1 MFGTDASY
9 PPNEFTGPDGT
20 TIDGMDI
27 DLGTAVA
34 QKLGLTAEFQNSA
47 FPGIIPGIQGGKY
60 ELGMSSFSIN
70 PERLQTVDMVSYFTA
85 GTAVG
90 VKSGNPDNIN
100 PDDLC
105 GKLFHTTK
113 MPGIGFKTRARV
125 LASGLLDDEY
135 GYENLVSIPGITDTQ
150 ARNHSGGREG
160 RVTRRWQRG
169 GRDPTGGGFVNPAS
183 TGFVKERE
191 PVEPGV
197 LATDFLYFP
206 NANGDARPLL
216 EKMVEGDPRFAWDEK
231 GLATVDPTSLALDE
245 APYVV
250 FDVETTGAS
259 AGKGGAITEIGAVK
273 LVRGQVVD
281 RLSTLVN
288 PGRDLFVVRLT
299 GITDRMVADAPPI
312 DEVMPRFEE
321 LVEGSVLVGHNVG
334 FDCAFVAAAREAAGL
349 APLPN
354 PVLDTLKL
362 ARRLV
367 PGLRRY
373 RLGALVEHFG
383 LKQAP
388 NHRALA
394 DASATADVFLT
405 LLKLLRSAGVGS
417 VGEAA
422 VLRGGRSGRIKPQK
436 QHLAADVPNTP
447 GVYYF
452 LDKHGTT
459 LYVGKAKDLKARVR
473 TYFNGGDG
481 RRKIGRLV
489 EEVAEVQVTETGS
502 ELEALILE
510 AREIRRLLPRYNS
523 AGRGDR
529 TNWYVRLNLNEPFPV
544 PERVS
549 TNAPEEGV
557 IFLGPYGS
565 ASTLDVCVEALG
577 RVFPLRRC
585 DGTSARAPAKTPAST
600 GRWAAAR
607 RASAWTRS
615 GTAGRS

>member
-1 MFGTDASY
+1 M
-9 PPNEFTGPDGT
+9 
-20 TIDGMDI
+20 
-27 DLGTAVA
+27 
-34 QKLGLTAEFQNSA
+34 
-47 FPGIIPGIQGGKY
+47 
-60 ELGMSSFSIN
+60 
-70 PERLQTVDMVSYFTA
+70 
-85 GTAVG
+85 
-90 VKSGNPDNIN
+90 
-100 PDDLC
+100 
-105 GKLFHTTK
+105 
-113 MPGIGFKTRARV
+113 
-125 LASGLLDDEY
+125 
-135 GYENLVSIPGITDTQ
+135 
-150 ARNHSGGREG
+150 
-160 RVTRRWQRG
+160 
-169 GRDPTGGGFVNPAS
+169 
-183 TGFVKERE
+183 
-191 PVEPGV
+191 
-197 LATDFLYFP
+197 
-206 NANGDARPLL
+206 PLL

-281 RLSTLVN
+281 RFSTLVN
-288 PGRDLFVVRLT
+288 PGRRIDPFVVRLT

-383 LKQAP
+383 VKQAP

-489 EEVAEVQVTETGS
+489 EEVAEVRVSETGS

-529 TNWYVRLNLNEPFPV
+529 TNWYVRLE
-544 PERVS
+544 PER
-549 TNAPEEGV
+549 ALPRPRARLHQRPGGGCD
-557 IFLGPYGS
+557 LPR
-565 ASTLDVCVEALG
+565 ALRQRLDAR
-577 RVFPLRRC
+577 RVRGGARQGLPAETLRR
-585 DGTSARAPAKTPAST
+585 TSARARAKTPAST

-607 RASAWTRS
+607 RASAWARS